1 MDYVVAKITDPW
13 DHHDWAT
20 GEYVNQWAER
30 QDTKE
35 AHREAA
41 FKVLAGSLPFERSA
55 KLTIL
60 DLGAGYGALSQ
71 FLLGEFPNAK
81 AVCHDGSAEMLKLG
95 RRRMAKLKGRVKFVQ
110 CDLSKPGWSK
120 KIKGPFDA
128 VVSSIAIHNVRA
140 HETIRAIYSET
151 FSLVKTGGCF
161 LNLDRMTPSV
171 NEQLKWLSEAG
182 FENVQRFW
190 DGGKRAIV
198 GGFKKPRKR

>member
-1 MDYVVAKITDPW
+1 MGCTMAKITDPW
-13 DHHDWAT
+13 DHHDWAARD
-20 GEYVNQWAER
+20 YVEQWAER
-30 QDTKE
+30 QDSQE
-35 AHREAA
+35 AHREEA
-41 FKVLAGSLPFERSA
+41 FKVLADSLPFERSA
-55 KLTIL
+55 KIAIL

-81 AVCHDGSAEMLKLG
+81 AVCHDGSAEMLALG
-95 RRRMAKLKGRVKFVQ
+95 RKRLAKLKGRVKFVQ

-140 HETIRAIYSET
+140 HETIRTIYSET

-171 NEQLKWLSEAG
+171 EEQLNWLRAAG
-182 FENVQRFW
+182 FENVRSFW

-198 GGFKKPRKR
+198 GGFKKKK

>member
-1 MDYVVAKITDPW
+1 MAKISDPW
-13 DHHDWAT
+13 DHHDWAS
-20 GEYVNQWAER
+20 GEYVNEWAER
-30 QDTKE
+30 QDSTD
-35 AHREAA
+35 AHREEA
-41 FKVLAGSLPFERSA
+41 FKVLADSLPFERSA
-55 KLTIL
+55 KITIL

-110 CDLSKPGWSK
+110 CDLSKSGWSK

-140 HETIRAIYSET
+140 HEMIRAIYAET
-151 FSLVKTGGCF
+151 FSLVKAGGCF

-171 NEQLKWLSEAG
+171 NEQLKWLSDAG

-198 GGFKKPRKR
+198 GGFKKRK

>member
-1 MDYVVAKITDPW
+1 MAKISDPW
-13 DHHDWAT
+13 DHHDWAS

-30 QDTKE
+30 QDSKE
-35 AHREAA
+35 PHRQEA
-41 FKVLAGSLPFERSA
+41 FKVLADSLPFGRSA
-55 KLTIL
+55 KITIL

-95 RRRMAKLKGRVKFVQ
+95 RQRLAKLKGRVKFIQ

-120 KIKGPFDA
+120 KPKGPFDA

-140 HETIRAIYSET
+140 HETIRAIYCET

-171 NEQLKWLSEAG
+171 NEQLKWLREAG
-182 FENVQRFW
+182 FRDVQRFW

-198 GGFKKPRKR
+198 GGFKKKN

>member
-1 MDYVVAKITDPW
+1 MGCPMAKISDPW
-13 DHHDWAT
+13 DHHDWAS

-30 QDTKE
+30 QDSKE
-35 AHREAA
+35 PHRQEA
-41 FKVLAGSLPFERSA
+41 FKVLADSLPFGRSA
-55 KLTIL
+55 KITIL

-95 RRRMAKLKGRVKFVQ
+95 RQRLAKLKGRVKFVQ

-120 KIKGPFDA
+120 KLKRPFDA

-140 HETIRAIYSET
+140 HETIRAIYCET

-171 NEQLKWLSEAG
+171 NEQLKWLREAG
-182 FENVQRFW
+182 FRDVQRFW

-198 GGFKKPRKR
+198 GGFKKKN

>member
-1 MDYVVAKITDPW
+1 MAKISDPW
-13 DHHDWAT
+13 DHHDWAS
-20 GEYVNQWAER
+20 GDYVNQWAER

-35 AHREAA
+35 AARQEAFDVMA
-41 FKVLAGSLPFERSA
+41 QTLPYDRAAKITVLD
-55 KLTIL
+55 I
-60 DLGAGYGALSQ
+60 GAGYGALSQ
-71 FLLGEFPNAK
+71 FLLSRFPNAK

-95 RRRMAKLKGRVKFVQ
+95 RTRMAKLKGRVKFVQ

-120 KIKGPFDA
+120 EIKGPFDA

-171 NEQLKWLSEAG
+171 NEQLKWLRDAG
-182 FENVQRFW
+182 FANVKRFW
-190 DGGKRAIV
+190 DGGKRAII
-198 GGFKKPRKR
+198 GGFRPVSRR